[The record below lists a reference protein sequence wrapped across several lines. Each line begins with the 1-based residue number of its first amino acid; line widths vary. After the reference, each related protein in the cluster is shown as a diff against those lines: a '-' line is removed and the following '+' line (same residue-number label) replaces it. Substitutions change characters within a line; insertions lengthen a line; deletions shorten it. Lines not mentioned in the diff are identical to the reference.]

1 MVGTELNYLQVDDK
15 MKAALFGLETK
26 MLFDFDQF
34 LRNLPVGNHSAES
47 REEQSKK
54 YIKGIA
60 YEIGYKYIKVI
71 CNNLN
76 NGSSHVHSFIN
87 LTNENFNYGDILK
100 AEGFNKPAVNKA
112 RGNIFEHYR
121 ITHTGALYLTARNT
135 KCITA

>member
-34 LRNLPVGNHSAES
+34 LLNLPVGNHSTES

-60 YEIGYKYIKVI
+60 YEMGYKYIKVI

-87 LTNENFNYGDILK
+87 LTKELIHILVTPASDVLK
-100 AEGFNKPAVNKA
+100 ALVL
-112 RGNIFEHYR
+112 IS
-121 ITHTGALYLTARNT
+121 NT
-135 KCITA
+135 TKTLK

>member
-1 MVGTELNYLQVDDK
+1 MHGVELNHLPVDDK
-15 MKAALFGLETK
+15 MKAALFGLEAK
-26 MLFDFDQF
+26 MLFEFKQF
-34 LRNLPVGNHSAES
+34 LGSLPSGNHTKESAE
-47 REEQSKK
+47 EQLEK

-60 YEIGYKYIKVI
+60 YEKGYKYIKVV

-76 NGSSHVHSFIN
+76 NGTSHVHSFIN

-100 AEGFNKPAVNKA
+100 AEGFNKPAVNKS